1 MRPDPERSNGNA
13 LPRTSLA
20 PFPGPSGPPH
30 RCNVV
35 NREDAAE
42 RAECDR
48 VLAEVARRLPDL
60 IDGRCDEVVIC
71 IDTTAVPVSDD
82 VRKSPCDCAFK
93 ILANVA
99 ANIRLKIGCGE
110 SQPSL
115 GADCGKPVEI
125 EIEMMSL

>member
-1 MRPDPERSNGNA
+1 
-13 LPRTSLA
+13 
-20 PFPGPSGPPH
+20 
-30 RCNVV
+30 VV
-35 NREDAAE
+35 NREDAAA
-42 RAECDR
+42 RAEFDR
-48 VLAEVARRLPDL
+48 VLAEIARRLPDL
-60 IDGRCDEVVIC
+60 IDGQCDEVVIC
-71 IDTTAVPVSDD
+71 IDAIEEPVSDD
-82 VRKSPCDCAFK
+82 VRRGPCDCAFK

>member
-1 MRPDPERSNGNA
+1 
-13 LPRTSLA
+13 
-20 PFPGPSGPPH
+20 
-30 RCNVV
+30 VV

-60 IDGRCDEVVIC
+60 IDGRCDEVV
-71 IDTTAVPVSDD
+71 S
-82 VRKSPCDCAFK
+82 KSPCDCAFK